1 MPEIKSTFPAQFAFS
16 QSSLQDYADCPR
28 RFQLRY
34 LDQLI
39 YPAAESEPA
48 LENERHLLEGQHFHR
63 LAQQHLLG
71 VPTEK
76 LARLAN
82 TPNLGRWWENFI
94 NAKDLTGLRD
104 LSGLYPEVTLSTPLG
119 DFRLVAKYDL
129 IAVTE
134 DEKIVIYDWKTYRKR
149 PRNEWLS
156 ARWQTRVYRS
166 LLAAAGSQLN
176 GGRPIVPERCEMV
189 YWFSNFPD
197 DPARFPYNEVQYK
210 RDWDA
215 LVRLT
220 EEIQSASSYPLT
232 DDRQKC
238 AYCPYRSYCDRG
250 IQAGNLDAM
259 EAEAEAESLFDVN
272 FEQIGEI
279 EF

>member
-71 VPTEK
+71 VPIEK

-104 LSGLYPEVTLSTPLG
+104 LSGLYPEVTLSAPLG